1 MPGGFDNKDS
11 TGTGLTA
18 DETLFVQTAAA
29 GVLLLDETTAPSAT
43 AGIGKVY
50 VKSSDSKIYFK
61 DDSGT
66 EYDLTAG
73 ASGANTSLSNLSAV
87 AINTDLVLGASD
99 GGALGS
105 ATKMWSDLFLASGAV
120 INFNNGDVTL
130 THSADTLTLGG
141 GTLALGTNSL
151 TMTGSIGAT
160 GARVTKVWT
169 TDLEISNLPSVGG
182 TALTT
187 TIAKL
192 NLLTSAA
199 GTTGTTSTNIVFST
213 SPVLTTPNIGAATAT
228 SVNGLTITSSTGV
241 LTITNGKTLT
251 TLKTMSFTAADDTGV
266 YTLPTG
272 TKTLLATDGAGT
284 SLTGI
289 PYTLTGTANQV
300 VLSAGTGNITFSL
313 PQSIATSSTPQFAKI
328 GIGAAADASRLL
340 LVTGDV
346 AGGVATLERSNAS
359 TNGQIGTAIIKGTST
374 GDMADGFGPAFQFAI
389 QDTAAVENLV
399 GYISTI
405 RDGAD
410 TKSKMVFGVANTGAT
425 AAVMQLVPTSLA
437 PSAND
442 GLALGTTALMWSD
455 LFLASGAVVNFNNG
469 DVTLTHSSDLLTIA
483 GGNLSIG
490 TSGVFT
496 AGTIE
501 LGAASDTTLS
511 RVSAGVIAVEGVTI
525 LTVAGG
531 TLTGSIILGENTS
544 IQHDPALSADG
555 KYTGETITGTA
566 GTTLAFGD
574 LIYIDPT
581 DSRWELADA
590 NAAAAAD
597 GDSRGVLGICV
608 LAAAADGDPT
618 TILLRGFVRADTAFP
633 TFTVNN
639 PVYISETAGDVTGT
653 QPTTTD
659 AVIRII
665 GSGFTGDVLYFN
677 PENDW
682 ITHT

>member
-1 MPGGFDNKDS
+1 MSGGFQNKGPS
-11 TGTGLTA
+11 GSSLTA
-18 DETLFVQTAAA
+18 DEVLFVQTAAA
-29 GVLLLDETTAPSAT
+29 GVLLLDETSAPSAT
-43 AGIGKVY
+43 SGIGKVY

-61 DDSGT
+61 DDSGV

-340 LVTGDV
+340 LVTGNV
-346 AGGVATLERSNAS
+346 AGGVATIERSNAS
-359 TNGQIGTAIIKGTST
+359 TNGQVGTAIIKGTST

-399 GYISTI
+399 GYVSVI

-410 TKSKMVFGVANTGAT
+410 TKSKMVFGVANTAAT

-531 TLTGSIILGENTS
+531 TLTGSITLGENTS
-544 IQHDPALSADG
+544 IALDPAGSADG
-555 KYTGETITGTA
+555 KYTGITVTGTGGA
-566 GTTLAFGD
+566 TIAFGD
-574 LIYIDPT
+574 LVTLDKD
-581 DSRWELADA
+581 DSRWELVDISVAAAATGDARGIIGIAVTSSSDGGALTVLLNGIIRADA
-590 NAAAAAD
+590 NFPALTIGAAVYASTT
-597 GDSRGVLGICV
+597 GDIVV
-608 LAAAADGDPT
+608 A
-618 TILLRGFVRADTAFP
+618 
-633 TFTVNN
+633 
-639 PVYISETAGDVTGT
+639 

-659 AVIRII
+659 HVIRIVGYALTADEI
-665 GSGFTGDVLYFN
+665 YFN